1 MRRQNSSQNISNS
14 SILRSKSIWVL
25 FLTFGSLVISSIS
38 CLELLI
44 IPSTNLFRPS
54 TQLNI
59 PPTAP
64 NDEPA
69 IPSLPPEVDFST
81 TQQKRQQKENSE
93 SELKEIENLKNS
105 FREFSKFLNGIT
117 VTNMD
122 ET

>member
-1 MRRQNSSQNISNS
+1 MFCDEFCLLIENCKRR
-14 SILRSKSIWVL
+14 ILHQKAKS
-25 FLTFGSLVISSIS
+25 FLTF
-38 CLELLI
+38 
-44 IPSTNLFRPS
+44 PQTS